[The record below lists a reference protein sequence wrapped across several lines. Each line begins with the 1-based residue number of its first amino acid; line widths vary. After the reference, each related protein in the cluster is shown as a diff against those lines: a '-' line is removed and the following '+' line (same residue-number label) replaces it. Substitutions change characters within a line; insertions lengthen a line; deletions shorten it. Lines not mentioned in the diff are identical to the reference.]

1 MRKKTREYTNIE
13 SIISEG
19 VEIKGDITSQSS
31 IRLDGKVEGRIESK
45 GDLIVGEKGY
55 IKGEIK
61 VTNLM
66 LAGKIEGNAAALG
79 RFEITSTG
87 KMYGD
92 LTCNL
97 LTIEEGGYL
106 DGTSKMLRDKD
117 KVDLEKTKTLKK
129 S

>member
-1 MRKKTREYTNIE
+1 MRKKTREYSNLE

-19 VEIKGDITSQSS
+19 MEIKGDITSQSS
-31 IRLDGKVEGRIESK
+31 IRLDGKVEGRIQIK

-55 IKGEIK
+55 IKGEVK

-66 LAGKIEGNAAALG
+66 VAGKIEGNAAALG
-79 RFEITSTG
+79 RLEITATG

-117 KVDLEKTKTLKK
+117 KPELDKTMTLKK

>member
-66 LAGKIEGNAAALG
+66 LAGKIEGNTAALG

-106 DGTSKMLRDKD
+106 DGTSKMFRDKD